1 MQRFLLTRRAFYL
14 YSPRLHRFAAA
25 LLLALLVVQALLV
38 AALPDF
44 PPMGD
49 EPYYLAKARHL
60 RAHGSFPRA
69 DARTLAI
76 ERGEVWGTDDYRP
89 PGYPALLA
97 LIGPSR
103 ARVKW
108 VQFVCVAALLIAIH
122 FIATKHGAHPVATA
136 LLLGV
141 APWPL
146 EWVTSI
152 LADPLNA
159 VVNFIGLLLLW
170 RAIVTGRATLAFAG
184 ALLVSATLLFRADMI
199 LLPPVVFAAVWW
211 MCRRFA
217 VPMAAA
223 FLMVVGMQYAYRVH
237 FTGDAT
243 TSLYAPFRL
252 QYGHA
257 LKWSGTWLGTERE
270 TTSFVWTLSEGR
282 VPPPLPSRAW
292 GDEEEK
298 RAIEGVVADVTRTG
312 RYTEAHDAVFARLR
326 EKRVRDNFLGAFVA
340 PRIWNAIHLW
350 ANSSTNAQL
359 LRALVA
365 VPRPARRLLL
375 GALLLLKLAIFVL
388 FARALL
394 RQRTP
399 LVLLC
404 ALFVIARTL
413 EIGALNAGEHRYALV
428 AWLPLLLCATF
439 GTITLPTRRPAA
451 GS

>member
-1 MQRFLLTRRAFYL
+1 M
-14 YSPRLHRFAAA
+14 HRFAAG
-25 LLLALLVVQALLV
+25 LLLALLLVQALLV
-38 AALPDF
+38 AAAPDL

-49 EPYYLAKARHL
+49 EPYYVGKARHL

-89 PGYPALLA
+89 PGYPAVLA
-97 LIGPSR
+97 LIGATR

-108 VQFVCVAALLIAIH
+108 VQFVCVAALLLAI
-122 FIATKHGAHPVATA
+122 FGIATGHGAHPVATA
-136 LLLGV
+136 LLLGI

-159 VVNFIGLLLLW
+159 VVHFAGLLLLW
-170 RAIVTGRATLAFAG
+170 RAIVSGRAALAFAG
-184 ALLVSATLLFRADMI
+184 ALLVSATLLFRADML

-211 MCRRFA
+211 MRRRFA

-223 FLMVVGMQYAYRVH
+223 FLLVVAAQYAYRVH
-237 FTGDAT
+237 FTGDTT

-252 QYGHA
+252 QYGSA

-270 TTSFVWTLSEGR
+270 TTSFVWRLSEGR

-292 GDEEEK
+292 ADEEEK
-298 RAIEGVVADVTRTG
+298 RAIDGVVADVTRTG
-312 RYTEAHDAVFARLR
+312 RYTEAHDAVFERLR
-326 EKRVRDNFLGAFVA
+326 QKRVRDSFVGAFIA

-350 ANSSTNAQL
+350 ANASTNSQL
-359 LRALVA
+359 LHALVR
-365 VPRPARRLLL
+365 VSRPVRRVFL

-394 RQRTP
+394 RHRTP
-399 LVLLC
+399 LVILC
-404 ALFVIARTL
+404 AVFVIARTL

-428 AWLPLLLCATF
+428 AWLPLLLCAAF
-439 GTITLPTRRPAA
+439 GTITTPTRRPAA
-451 GS
+451 ASSAHPAAAAAERRA